1 MKKLLL
7 LSSLFISG
15 LLSAQA
21 PYPYSQN
28 FDGVTTS
35 GSPATGALTPT
46 GWTTGAN
53 SAFMVYGMENF
64 APHGQSPSNACTV
77 EMNSTHTADTLITPS
92 VGITANT
99 KIGLSYRFVNKALY
113 PSTGYQLTT
122 GSPGDQINIDAQLG
136 TAWTNVA
143 TINASTNPTATS
155 AYTTYTYNCT
165 SCGVLI
171 STFGISSMKIRMDV
185 AGATSATSDWYLDI
199 DDFQVADVLTGI
211 FANAPSTASL
221 SVFPN
226 PSHGSFSIALK
237 NFQLGNQV
245 EVTVYNFLGQKVK
258 SITAESAV
266 NNQINV
272 NTAGLE
278 QGMYLV
284 EVKSGSEVAKTKVQI
299 D

>member
-15 LLSAQA
+15 LLSAQT
-21 PYPYSQN
+21 YPYSEN

-35 GSPATGALTPT
+35 GTPATGALTST
-46 GWTTGAN
+46 GWTTGVN

-64 APHGQSPSNACTV
+64 APHGQSPLNACTV
-77 EMNSTHTADTLITPS
+77 EMNSTHTVDTLITPS

-99 KIGLSYRFVNKALY
+99 KVGLSYRFVNKSNY
-113 PSTGYQLTT
+113 PQNGYQLVT
-122 GSPGDQINIDAQLG
+122 GDQINIDAQLG

-143 TINASTNPTATS
+143 TINVTTNPTATS
-155 AYTTYTYNCT
+155 AYTTYTYNCS

-171 STFGISSMKIRMDV
+171 GFGVSSIKIRMDV
-185 AGATSATSDWYLDI
+185 ARATSASSDWYLDI

-226 PSHGSFSIALK
+226 PSHGSFSVALK
-237 NFQLGNQV
+237 NFQIGNQV
-245 EVTVYNFLGQKVK
+245 DVTVYNFLGQKVK

-278 QGMYLV
+278 KGMYLV
-284 EVKSGSEVAKTKVQI
+284 EVKSSSEVAKTKVQI